1 MANYTSELKIF
12 QVKYASEI
20 AKVSKA
26 NNTDIE
32 ISSLMILNNARF
44 LSKAMKE
51 VGYKPGLSIDQLV
64 VDALAVLATQKPD
77 PKLAAKK

>member
-1 MANYTSELKIF
+1 MADYKTELKVF
-12 QVKYASEI
+12 QAKYAGEI

-26 NNTDIE
+26 HNVDIM
-32 ISSLMILNNARF
+32 ISSLMIINNARF

-64 VDALAVLATQKPD
+64 ADALAVEALQKPAVK
-77 PKLAAKK
+77 PVVKK